1 MDIPETRYAKSGD
14 VTIAYQIVG
23 DGPYDLVFVPPLV
36 SNVEIVWEL
45 PPRAEGY
52 QRLAEFSRL
61 ILFDKRGTGLSDR
74 MAQPATLEER
84 MDDVRAV
91 LDAVGSERSAL
102 LGVLDGAPM
111 SILFAATYPERCFA
125 LALYKCWARWSWAP
139 DYPWAPTREEF
150 ERQARELEATWAT
163 EGPTRRM
170 AERRWPDR
178 AGDEGLV
185 AAMMRHS
192 RHGASPGAAA
202 ALARMNAEIDVR
214 AVLPAVR
221 VPALVL
227 DRGVDQT
234 DRLHSRYVAE
244 RIPHARHV
252 ELSGTG
258 EGLLGND
265 PEVFAVL
272 RHFLD
277 DAWGQAG
284 EPEPERV
291 LATVLF
297 TDIVGSTA
305 KAVELGDRR
314 WAELVAAHHER
325 VRRELA
331 RHRGREL
338 DTAGDGF
345 FAAFDG
351 PARAIRCACAIREAV
366 HDLGI
371 EIRAGLHTGECEHV
385 DGKVAGVAVST
396 GARVAALA
404 GPDEVLV
411 SATVRDL
418 VAGSGLAFED
428 RGLHALKG
436 IPEER
441 RLYAVV

>member
-1 MDIPETRYAKSGD
+1 MDTPETHYAKSGD
-14 VTIAYQIVG
+14 VNIAYQVIG
-23 DGPYDLVFVPPLV
+23 DGPYDLVFVPPFV
-36 SNVEIVWEL
+36 STIARMWSM
-45 PPRAEGY
+45 PRNREGLL
-52 QRLAEFSRL
+52 RLAEFARL
-61 ILFDKRGTGLSDR
+61 VVLDKRGTGMSDR
-74 MAQPATLEER
+74 VPGMPPLEER

-91 LDAVGSERSAL
+91 LDAVGSSRAAV
-102 LGVLDGAPM
+102 LGVSEGGPM
-111 SILFAATYPERCFA
+111 SVLFAATYPDRCFA
-125 LALYKCWARWSWAP
+125 LVFMSSSPRFSWAP
-139 DYPWAPTREEF
+139 DWPWGATREED
-150 ERQARELEATWAT
+150 ERDIAEIEHDWGT
-163 EGPTRRM
+163 E
-170 AERRWPDR
+170 E
-178 AGDEGLV
+178 LV
-185 AAMMRHS
+185 AKWHPAVPEDERALMARHMRLATTPG
-192 RHGASPGAAA
+192 GAVQI
-202 ALARMNAEIDVR
+202 LRMNRQIDVR
-214 AVLPAVR
+214 DILPTIA
-221 VPALVL
+221 VPALVMHRTSDPL
-227 DRGVDQT
+227 DVRGARYT
-234 DRLHSRYVAE
+234 AEHIPGARL
-244 RIPHARHV
+244 V
-252 ELSGTG
+252 ELPGDDHFMFADDADRVG
-258 EGLLGND
+258 A
-265 PEVFAVL
+265 EV
-272 RHFLD
+272 RSFLD
-277 DAWGQAG
+277 EAWQAG

-297 TDIVGSTA
+297 TDIVDSTA

-366 HDLGI
+366 RELGI
-371 EIRAGLHTGECEHV
+371 EIRAGLHTGECEQL
-385 DGKVAGVAVST
+385 DGKVTGVAVST